1 MNIPNILSKGG
12 IYSVFAAL
20 IVLGI
25 GVLGFS
31 VTSAESSNAPV
42 AGEHVITLH
51 DDGIE
56 KGFYTKAKTLKAALV
71 GAGIRLDPHDR
82 TEPSLDAPLV
92 AASYEVNVYRA
103 RPVLIR
109 DGAAET
115 RVISSYRTPEQIAEH
130 AGMTLQDEDEI
141 RLAPSRDV
149 VADGASEVMTIT
161 RATPFHFVFYGKA
174 SEAYTQEKTVGAM
187 LKSKNIRLASTD
199 TVEPAESTPI
209 TAGMTIKLWRN
220 GIQTVTVEEDV
231 PFTTRKVQDANQEVG
246 YKQVQTPGQNGKKS
260 VTYEINM
267 QNGVEVS
274 RKAVNTNVTRQPV
287 EQVEVVG
294 SKFSNTFSG
303 SFAEALARLRSCEG
317 SYTSNTGNGYYGAY
331 QYDIQ
336 TWGNYQGYPNAAVAP
351 PAVQDQKVWE
361 TYQRRGW
368 QPWPSCSRSEGL
380 QDIYR

>member
-1 MNIPNILSKGG
+1 M
-12 IYSVFAAL
+12 YSVCAAL

-25 GVLGFS
+25 AVLGFS
-31 VTSAESSNAPV
+31 VSSAESSDAPV
-42 AGEHVITLH
+42 ADGHVITLH
-51 DDGIE
+51 DDGVE

-71 GAGIRLDPHDR
+71 NAGIRLDPNDR

-109 DGAAET
+109 DGGAET
-115 RVISSYRTPEQIAEH
+115 RVISAYRTPEQIAKN
-130 AGMTLQDEDEI
+130 AGVTLHDEDETN
-141 RLAPSRDV
+141 LAPSRDV

-161 RATPFHFVFYGKA
+161 RATAFTFVFYGKT

-187 LKSKNIRLASTD
+187 LKSKNIKLAASD
-199 TVEPAESTPI
+199 TVEPAESTPL
-209 TAGMTIKLWRN
+209 TDGMTVKLWRN
-220 GIQTVTVEEDV
+220 GMQTMTQEEDV

-246 YKQVQTPGQNGKKS
+246 YRQVQTPGQNGKKT
-260 VTYEINM
+260 VTYEVNM

-331 QYDIQ
+331 QYDLQ
-336 TWGNYQGYPNAAVAP
+336 TWGNYQGYPNASVAP

-368 QPWPSCSRSEGL
+368 QPWPSCSRSQGL